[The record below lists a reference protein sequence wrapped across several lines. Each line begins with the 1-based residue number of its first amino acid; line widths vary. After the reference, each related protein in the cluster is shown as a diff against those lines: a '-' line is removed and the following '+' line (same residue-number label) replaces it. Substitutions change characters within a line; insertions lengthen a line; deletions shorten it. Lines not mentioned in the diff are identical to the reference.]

1 MMMQMILVGVG
12 AGVATALLFASVASG
27 ALISIPLFY
36 LSPLPIL
43 IAALGWSHWSALVA
57 AVVAGGGLALF
68 LGGYFFVAFL
78 IGIGLPAWWLGYLAL
93 LARPSQTAV
102 DGMEWY
108 PAGHLV
114 VWAALLGAVV
124 VIAAIPTFGL
134 DEESFRAGLRGV
146 FERMLKAPG
155 RTGVDAP
162 LQVPGFDPHKFIEF
176 LVVVIPLAGAALATL
191 TSVVN
196 LWLAGR
202 VVKMSGRLKRP
213 WPDLPGLQFPAFVPA
228 ILAAAIA
235 ASFVPGL
242 AGIVGGIVSVSL
254 LTAYLVLGFAVL
266 HSITRNAGGRG
277 ILIGASYGAVLILG
291 WPALLVMM
299 LGLADSIFNLRG
311 RFGSGR
317 PPALP
322 TR

>member
-1 MMMQMILVGVG
+1 
-12 AGVATALLFASVASG
+12 
-27 ALISIPLFY
+27 
-36 LSPLPIL
+36 
-43 IAALGWSHWSALVA
+43 
-57 AVVAGGGLALF
+57 VAGGGLALF

-93 LARPSQTAV
+93 LARPSQVAA

-114 VWAALLGAVV
+114 VWAALLGAGV
-124 VIAAIPTFGL
+124 VIAAIPTFGF
-134 DEESFRAGLRGV
+134 DEESFRAGLRGI

-162 LQVPGFDPHKFIEF
+162 LQVPGFDPKKFVEF

-191 TSVVN
+191 TSVFN
-196 LWLAGR
+196 LWLAAR
-202 VVKMSGRLKRP
+202 VVKLSGRLKRP
-213 WPDLPGLQFPAFVPA
+213 WPDLPAIQFPAYVPA
-228 ILAAAIA
+228 TLAGAIA
-235 ASFVPGL
+235 VSFAPGL

-277 ILIGASYGAVLILG
+277 ILIGASYGAVFILG
-291 WPALLVMM
+291 WPALLMMM

-311 RFGSGR
+311 RFGNGS

-322 TR
+322 TP